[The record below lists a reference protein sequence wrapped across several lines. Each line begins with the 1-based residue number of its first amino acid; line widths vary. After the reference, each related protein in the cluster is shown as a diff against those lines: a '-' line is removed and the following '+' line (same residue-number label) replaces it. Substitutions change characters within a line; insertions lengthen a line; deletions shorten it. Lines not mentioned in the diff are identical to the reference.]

1 MMAADLR
8 LPTAWGSKAKIFEI
22 DEKLTFSR
30 WEISELERGLPWF
43 DSGERGRK
51 FC

>member
-1 MMAADLR
+1 MFENGM
-8 LPTAWGSKAKIFEI
+8 KIVEI